1 MDGRQADPGVLVR
14 QSWAERVDAAVGAGD
29 AQRAAQAVES
39 SRQSLYYDV
48 RPVRITG
55 ARWTQSGQSRWYV
68 SSARFI
74 DNAGK
79 VDTLFEFP
87 IYACRLGGV
96 YWKQGAE
103 AHAVWRGRWELLD
116 GGHPTQRSYQA
127 GAGISFDN
135 PTTTDVTINNAGF
148 YIARART
155 IGGGYDYI
163 YPHYA
168 APGTLCFDS
177 RWFKVDQGRDAS
189 KPDVISLEREDH
201 TWYYDI
207 VMPVLET
214 RDVNVYDY
222 LLYIDR
228 NDDGLVTNVRLV
240 KTLDTSWSFKAVKS
254 YTPGSFKTQT
264 VTIPAFYANQQQ

>member
-1 MDGRQADPGVLVR
+1 MMDGRQADPGVLVR
-14 QSWAERVDAAVGAGD
+14 QSWAERVNAAVGAGD

-39 SRQSLYYDV
+39 ARSSLFYDI

-55 ARWTQSGQSRWYV
+55 ARWTQAGQSRWYV

-74 DNAGK
+74 DSEGK
-79 VDTLFEFP
+79 VDAFEFP

-116 GGHPTQRSYQA
+116 GGHPTQTSYQA

-135 PTTTDVTINNAGF
+135 PTTTAVTINNAGF
-148 YIARART
+148 YVARARG
-155 IGGGYDYI
+155 IDGYGYI

-177 RWFKVDQGRDAS
+177 RWFKVEYGGNS
-189 KPDVISLEREDH
+189 STPPVISLD
-201 TWYYDI
+201 TGTLAWYHEI

-214 RDVNVYDY
+214 KDVNVYDY

-254 YTPGSFKTQT
+254 YTPGSFKIETI
-264 VTIPAFYANQQQ
+264 TIPGFYANQQ